1 VLLLLLGEL
10 RCCGFVSLCFEH
22 DGGGRGDTNTVDSMV
37 VGIVVVMVVNCVRV
51 EVTKSFVFVAVTVT
65 TEASGALFAKPPN
78 LSALSATNCFLT
90 SPSSATPLLNFA
102 EETFWKIVLRIV
114 ISILANGSAIQF
126 GVGEAQDAFALTVVW
141 VI

>member
-1 VLLLLLGEL
+1 VVLLVCVLNMMGE
-10 RCCGFVSLCFEH
+10 EE
-22 DGGGRGDTNTVDSMV
+22 GDTNTVDSMV

-65 TEASGALFAKPPN
+65 IDASGALFCRPAAPN
-78 LSALSATNCFLT
+78 LSALSATNCFFT